1 MPNCA
6 YCRIHACDRKAA
18 QQMPPNCPS
27 HDITDQTL
35 MEYLT
40 ERNRDFGREASI
52 VSMSPDGKLPRIM
65 EIIDLAHRCRFQKL
79 GVAFCIG
86 FVKEAEILAS
96 ILKRH
101 NFSVESVVCK
111 VGGIDKAH
119 QGIENGGNA
128 MCNPI
133 AQAQLLNDCH
143 TDFNIALGLCVGHD
157 SLFFRYSQAP
167 ATVLAVKDKVLAHNP
182 LGALYTADGYYR
194 DLLYPDSP

>member
-1 MPNCA
+1 
-6 YCRIHACDRKAA
+6 
-18 QQMPPNCPS
+18 
-27 HDITDQTL
+27 
-35 MEYLT
+35 
-40 ERNRDFGREASI
+40 
-52 VSMSPDGKLPRIM
+52 M
-65 EIIDLAHRCRFQKL
+65 EIIDLAHCCRFQKL
-79 GVAFCIG
+79 GVAFCMG

-182 LGALYTADGYYR
+182 LGALYTAVLTGR
-194 DLLYPDSP
+194 LLYFVDRQLYVFCPPLI

>member
-1 MPNCA
+1 
-6 YCRIHACDRKAA
+6 
-18 QQMPPNCPS
+18 MPPNCPS
-27 HDITDQTL
+27 HDIRDETL
-35 MEYLT
+35 LEYLT
-40 ERNRDFGREASI
+40 ERNRDFGREASV
-52 VSMSPDGKLPRIM
+52 VSMSPDGKMPRIL
-65 EIIDLAHRCRFQKL
+65 EIIDVARRCRFQKL
-79 GVAFCIG
+79 GVAFCMG
-86 FVKEAEILAS
+86 FVREAEILVS
-96 ILKRH
+96 ILKH
-101 NFSVESVVCK
+101 HGFSVESVVCK

-133 AQAQLLNDCH
+133 AQAQLLNDRR

-194 DLLYPDSP
+194 DLLYPEKP